1 MTVLTG
7 QGSGATAVNPVRLE
21 IFKHLFQAVAE
32 EMGETLRRTG
42 HSPNI
47 KERRD
52 YSCAVFDHAGRT
64 IAQAEHMPV
73 HLGSMPASVAEAVK
87 AFTLRPGDAVLLND
101 PYRGGT
107 HLPDLTLVQGV
118 FLPGEDRPLFYV
130 ANRAHHADVG
140 GMSPGSM
147 PLATE
152 LYQEGIVIPPVRIV
166 RQGRIEEEL
175 LSLLLRNV
183 RTPEER
189 RGDLAAQIA
198 ANAVGVRRLERYLA
212 ELGREE
218 VVFYGQALMDY
229 AERVTRALIASI
241 PDGEYRFTDYLD
253 DDGQGTED
261 IHIAV
266 VLRVTGDSAEVDF
279 TGSHGQVLGGVNAVA
294 AITRS
299 AVFYAF
305 RAAVGEDIPSNE
317 GGFRP
322 LRILVPTGS
331 VVDARSPAP
340 VAAGNVETSQRIV
353 DAVLGALAQA
363 LPDRIPAAGQG
374 TMNNLTFGGQDSRP
388 GRQARPFAY
397 YETIGG
403 GAGAGPGWPGT
414 NAVHVHM
421 SNTLNTPIEALERE
435 LPVRVQRYLVRRG
448 SGGRGRFPGGD
459 GIIRAYEFL
468 VPVEVT
474 LVSERRVH
482 PPYGLAGGDPGAT
495 GEALLVRPDGQTLRL
510 PGKWHGTVEAGTV
523 LEIRTPGG
531 GGWGTP
537 PEA

>member
-1 MTVLTG
+1 MVPTG
-7 QGSGATAVNPVRLE
+7 QGLGKAAVDPVRLE

-73 HLGSMPASVAEAVK
+73 HLGSMPASVAEVVQ
-87 AFTLRPGDAVLLND
+87 AFALKPGDAVLLND

-118 FLPGEDRPLFYV
+118 FVPGEDRPLFYV

-152 LYQEGIVIPPVRIV
+152 LYQEGIVIPPIRILREGKV
-166 RQGRIEEEL
+166 EEDL

-218 VVFYGQALMDY
+218 VVFYGGALMDY
-229 AERVTRALIASI
+229 AERVTRSLIASI

-261 IHIAV
+261 IHIDV
-266 VLRVTGDSAEVDF
+266 VLRVWGDSAEVDF

-322 LRILVPTGS
+322 LRIIVPPGS
-331 VVDARSPAP
+331 VVDARFPAP

-353 DAVLGALAQA
+353 DAVLGALAKA

-374 TMNNLTFGGQDSRP
+374 TMNNITFGGRDTRP

-421 SNTLNTPIEALERE
+421 SNTQNTPIEAIERE
-435 LPVRVQRYLVRRG
+435 LPVRMRRYTIRRG

-459 GIIRAYEFL
+459 GIVRAYEFL

-482 PPYGLAGGDPGAT
+482 APYGLAGGSPGAT
-495 GEALLVRPDGQTLRL
+495 GEAFLVRPDGTTVQL
-510 PGKWHGTVEAGTV
+510 PGKWHGRVQAGTV

-537 PEA
+537 VDG

>member
-1 MTVLTG
+1 MTKDAARP
-7 QGSGATAVNPVRLE
+7 GALAVDPVRLE
-21 IFKHLFQAVAE
+21 IYKHLFQAVAE

-52 YSCAVFDHAGRT
+52 YSCAVFDHGGRT

-73 HLGSMPASVAEAVK
+73 HLGSMPASVAEAVA
-87 AFTLRPGDAVLLND
+87 AFDLRPGDAVLLND

-118 FLPGEDRPLFYV
+118 FLPGEERPVFYV

-152 LYQEGIVIPPVRIV
+152 LYQEGLVIPPVRIV
-166 RQGRIEEEL
+166 RQGVLDEEL
-175 LSLLLRNV
+175 LDLILRNV

-198 ANAVGVRRLERYLA
+198 ANAVGVRRLEAYLA
-212 ELGREE
+212 SLGRAE

-229 AERVTRALIASI
+229 AERVTRALIAAI
-241 PDGEYRFTDYLD
+241 PDGTYRFRDLLD
-253 DDGQGTED
+253 DDGQGTTD
-261 IHIAV
+261 IAIEVALTV
-266 VLRVTGDSAEVDF
+266 RGDTAEIDF
-279 TGSHGQVLGGVNAVA
+279 AGSHAQVAGGVNAVA

-322 LRILVPTGS
+322 LRIRIPAGS
-331 VVDARSPAP
+331 VVDARPPAA

-374 TMNNLTFGGQDSRP
+374 TMNNLTFGGRDDRP
-388 GRQARPFAY
+388 GRGGRPFAY

-403 GAGAGPGWPGT
+403 GAGAGPGWAGT

-421 SNTLNTPIEALERE
+421 SNTLNTPVEALERE
-435 LPVRVQRYLVRRG
+435 LPVRVRRYAVRRG
-448 SGGRGRFPGGD
+448 SGGRGRYPGGD
-459 GIIRAYEFL
+459 GIVRAYEFL

-474 LVSERRVH
+474 LVSERRRH
-482 PPYGLAGGDPGAT
+482 RPYGLAGGEPGQA
-495 GEALLVRPDGQTLRL
+495 GEAWLRLPDGQERPI
-510 PGKWHGTVEAGTV
+510 PGKWEGRVPAGAV

-531 GGWGTP
+531 GGWGS
-537 PEA
+537 PEGPS